1 MTLGHTLSLVT
12 DRIVEPIEE
21 MHLTISNGWFSAT
34 GFSGEPARRV
44 HDTVLNGIYG
54 SVRMGASILGK
65 VISHRVPVD
74 SPISL
79 TGQAIVNGLWG
90 DDLGPFASDL
100 EISMEIRGSAGDV
113 VSDEFGTR
121 RLPAQ
126 ATPHLV
132 VLAHGLFESEICWH
146 GDEDDPSLMDALES
160 RLHLTVLSARYN
172 SGRRVRDNG
181 EQLAS
186 MLDDLTAEW
195 PVDIESIALVGSSM
209 GGLLIRSACASAERQ
224 DHEWLGKVGSI
235 VTVATPH
242 RGTPIEKGV
251 DVVASA
257 LLFADSTRPL
267 GRFLDSRSEGIKD
280 LRHGA
285 VSVGGHQTASSID
298 HHVIAAVVS
307 SNPTSPVGA
316 LFGDLVVRPASAS
329 SRDDQSVTSV
339 TVVGGT
345 NHFKALTSPAVIDRV
360 VECVDFGTRMLDN
373 YEAASS

>member
-1 MTLGHTLSLVT
+1 VAE
-12 DRIVEPIEE
+12 RIVEPIEE
-21 MHLTISNGWFSAT
+21 MHLTISHGWFTAT
-34 GFSGEPARRV
+34 GFSGNPARRV

-54 SVRMGASILGK
+54 SVRLGASVLGK

-79 TGQAIVNGLWG
+79 QGQAIVNGLWG
-90 DDLGPFASDL
+90 DDLGPFADDL
-100 EISMEIRGSAGDV
+100 EISMEICSSAGEV
-113 VSDEFGTR
+113 VSEKLGVR
-121 RLPAQ
+121 RLPSE

-132 VLAHGLFESEICWH
+132 VLVHGLFESEICWR
-146 GDEDDPSLMDALES
+146 GDEDDPSLMEALES

-172 SGRRVRDNG
+172 SGRRIQDNG

-186 MLDDLTAEW
+186 MLDVLMAEW
-195 PVDIESIALVGSSM
+195 PVGIESIALVGNSM
-209 GGLLIRSACASAERQ
+209 GGLLIRSACAVADQRN
-224 DHEWLGKVGSI
+224 HEWLGNVGSI

-267 GRFLDSRSEGIKD
+267 GNFLDSRSEGIKD

-285 VSVGGHQTASSID
+285 VSVDGYQTVSSID
-298 HHVIAAVVS
+298 HHVVAAVVS

-329 SRDDQSVTSV
+329 SGDGQSVTSV

-345 NHFKALTSPAVIDRV
+345 NHFKVLTSPAVIDRV
-360 VECVDFGTRMLDN
+360 VDCVDPGARTLDN

>member
-1 MTLGHTLSLVT
+1 MALGHSIALVAE
-12 DRIVEPIEE
+12 RIVEPIEE
-21 MHLTISNGWFSAT
+21 MHLTISHGWFTAT
-34 GFSGEPARRV
+34 GFSGNPARRV

-54 SVRMGASILGK
+54 SVRLGASVLGK

-79 TGQAIVNGLWG
+79 QGQAIVNGLWG
-90 DDLGPFASDL
+90 DDLGPFADDL
-100 EISMEIRGSAGDV
+100 EISMEICSSAGEV
-113 VSDEFGTR
+113 VSDKLGVR
-121 RLPAQ
+121 RLPSE

-132 VLAHGLFESEICWH
+132 VLVHGLFESEICWR
-146 GDEDDPSLMDALES
+146 GDEDDPSLMEALES

-172 SGRRVRDNG
+172 SGRRIQDNG

-186 MLDDLTAEW
+186 MLDVLMAEW
-195 PVDIESIALVGSSM
+195 PVGIESIALVGNSM
-209 GGLLIRSACASAERQ
+209 GGLLIRSACAVADQRN
-224 DHEWLGKVGSI
+224 HEWLGNVGSI

-267 GRFLDSRSEGIKD
+267 GNFLDSRSEGIKD

-285 VSVGGHQTASSID
+285 VSVDGYQTVSSID
-298 HHVIAAVVS
+298 HHVVAAVVS

-329 SRDDQSVTSV
+329 SGDGQSVTSV

-345 NHFKALTSPAVIDRV
+345 NHFKVLTSPAVIDRV
-360 VECVDFGTRMLDN
+360 VDCVDPGARTLDN